1 MPMSKPKYSTITELA
16 AAFKSGELDST
27 YHLVIDK
34 GGCLAFAAFLILV
47 ALAICYHIGI
57 LNILLTMG
65 FVSP

>member
-1 MPMSKPKYSTITELA
+1 MTTSKPSTITVR
-16 AAFKSGELDST
+16 T
-27 YHLVIDK
+27 P